1 MTTAPDRPAGTLPR
15 HLLYLLPV
23 VLFVVVAVYFLVAL
37 YSSRDPQ
44 EVPSAL
50 VGKPAPGF
58 TLAPLL
64 PDLPGVARAD
74 LGGSVVLVNFFAS
87 WCVPCRAEHPYLG
100 RIAKDGGLP
109 IFGIVYKDKPDA
121 ARAYLAELGNPYARI
136 GMDDSGRTGIDFGIT
151 GVPETFVLAPDG
163 RICHRQWGPVT
174 DDDTEQALLAKIKEC
189 RR

>member
-1 MTTAPDRPAGTLPR
+1 MTTAPDRPAGTRPR

-87 WCVPCRAEHPYLG
+87 WCVPCRAEHPFLMHM
-100 RIAKDGGLP
+100 AADASLP
-109 IFGIVYKDKPDA
+109 IFGIDWQDKPDA
-121 ARAYLAELGNPYARI
+121 ARAYIQELGNPYARI
-136 GMDDSGRTGIDFGIT
+136 GLDQSGRTGIDFGIT

-163 RICHRQWGPVT
+163 RICYRQWGPVT